1 VPEKSR
7 ARCSMAA
14 GSGIDWLTPR
24 SCPIP
29 PPDAGGKAPTAARGD
44 TVAIMTDKNV
54 RWGILGT
61 GGIAASF
68 AADLPRVP
76 GAQLAAVGSRT
87 DAAAAAFAERHGVA
101 RAHGSWA
108 ALAADPEVDVIYVA
122 TPHAF
127 HLDAA
132 LACLAGGKA
141 VLCEKPMTLDLATSQ
156 RLVLEARDR
165 GLFLMEAMWMRCNP
179 AVRRIAELV
188 ADGAIGEVTAVHAD
202 FGLQG
207 PFEPTHRLLDPT
219 LGGGALL
226 DLGVYPLNLAHL
238 ILGTPATVHSWAR
251 LTAAGVDD
259 NTGMLLGYESG
270 AVAALTCS
278 LVGETRNAASITGTL
293 GRIDL
298 PQGFFV
304 PRSFRLHRVGA
315 APEEMSFPF
324 EGGGYQYEA
333 AEVQRCLSEGLQE
346 SPLMPHATTLELMKL
361 MDDIRAQLGVVY
373 P

>member
-1 VPEKSR
+1 
-7 ARCSMAA
+7 
-14 GSGIDWLTPR
+14 
-24 SCPIP
+24 
-29 PPDAGGKAPTAARGD
+29 
-44 TVAIMTDKNV
+44 VAIMTEKNV

-61 GGIAASF
+61 GGIASTF
-68 AADLPRVP
+68 AADLPLVP
-76 GAQLAAVGSRT
+76 GAELAAVGSRT
-87 DAAAAAFAERHGVA
+87 TAAATAFAERHGFA

-108 ALAADPEVDVIYVA
+108 ELAADPDVDVIYVA

-132 LACLAGGKA
+132 LTCLAGGKP
-141 VLCEKPMTLDLATSQ
+141 VLCEKPMTLDLASST
-156 RLVLEARDR
+156 RLVQEARDR

-179 AVRRIAELV
+179 AVRRIVELIAE
-188 ADGAIGEVTAVHAD
+188 GAIGEVTNVQAD

-207 PFEPTHRLLDPT
+207 PFEATHRLRDPA

-238 ILGTPATVHSWAR
+238 ILGSPAAVHGWAR
-251 LTAAGVDD
+251 LTPEGVDD
-259 NTGMLLGYESG
+259 NTGMLLGYASG

-304 PRSFRLHRVGA
+304 PRSFILSRLGA
-315 APEEMSFPF
+315 DPEEIGHPF
-324 EGGGYQYEA
+324 EGSGYQYEA
-333 AEVQRCLSEGLQE
+333 AEVQRCLAEGLPE
-346 SPLMPHATTLELMKL
+346 SPLMPHATTLELMKQL
-361 MDDIRAQLGVVY
+361 DDIRAQIGVVY
-373 P
+373 A

>member
-1 VPEKSR
+1 
-7 ARCSMAA
+7 M
-14 GSGIDWLTPR
+14 
-24 SCPIP
+24 
-29 PPDAGGKAPTAARGD
+29 
-44 TVAIMTDKNV
+44 AIMTEKNV

-61 GGIAASF
+61 GGIASTFAS
-68 AADLPRVP
+68 DLPLVP
-76 GAQLAAVGSRT
+76 GAELAAVGSRT
-87 DAAAAAFAERHGVA
+87 GAAATAFAERHGFA

-108 ALAADPEVDVIYVA
+108 ELAADPGVDVIYVA

-141 VLCEKPMTLDLATSQ
+141 VLCEKPMTLDHASSA
-156 RLVLEARDR
+156 RLVQEAGSR
-165 GLFLMEAMWMRCNP
+165 GVFLMEAMWMRCNP
-179 AVRRIAELV
+179 AVRRIVELV
-188 ADGAIGEVTAVHAD
+188 DEGAIGEVTAVHAD

-207 PFEPTHRLLDPT
+207 PFEATHRLRDPA

-238 ILGTPATVHSWAR
+238 ILGSPATVHSWAR
-251 LTAAGVDD
+251 LTAEGVDD
-259 NTGMLLGYESG
+259 NTGMLLGYDSG

-304 PRSFRLHRVGA
+304 PRSFLLHRAGA
-315 APEEMSFPF
+315 EPEEITYPF
-324 EGGGYQYEA
+324 EGSGYQYEA
-333 AEVQRCLSEGLQE
+333 AEVQRCLAEGLLE
-346 SPLMPHATTLELMKL
+346 SPLMPHRTTLEIMTL
-361 MDDIRAQLGVVY
+361 MDTIRAQLGVVY
-373 P
+373 PVTG

>member
-1 VPEKSR
+1 MDP
-7 ARCSMAA
+7 
-14 GSGIDWLTPR
+14 LTG
-24 SCPIP
+24 
-29 PPDAGGKAPTAARGD
+29 AVAND
-44 TVAIMTDKNV
+44 TVAIMTEKNV

-61 GGIAASF
+61 GGIAGTFAS
-68 AADLPRVP
+68 DLPLVP
-76 GAQLAAVGSRT
+76 GAELAAVGSRT
-87 DAAAAAFAERHGVA
+87 GAAATAFAERHGFA

-108 ALAADPEVDVIYVA
+108 ELAADPDVDVIYVA

-127 HLDAA
+127 HFDAA

-141 VLCEKPMTLDLATSQ
+141 VLCEKPMTLDHASSA
-156 RLVLEARDR
+156 RLVQEAGSR

-179 AVRRIAELV
+179 AVRRIVELV
-188 ADGAIGEVTAVHAD
+188 TEGAIGDITAVHAD

-207 PFEPTHRLLDPT
+207 PFEATHRLRDPA

-238 ILGTPATVHSWAR
+238 ILGPPATVHSWGR
-251 LTAAGVDD
+251 LTAEGVDD
-259 NTGMLLGYESG
+259 NTGMLLGYDSG

-278 LVGETRNAASITGTL
+278 LIGETRNAASITGTL

-315 APEEMSFPF
+315 EPEEISYPF
-324 EGGGYQYEA
+324 EGSGYQYEA
-333 AEVQRCLSEGLQE
+333 AEVQRCLTEGLLE
-346 SPLMPHATTLELMKL
+346 SPLMPHWTTLEIITL
-361 MDDIRAQLGVVY
+361 MDAIRAQLGVVY
-373 P
+373 PVTG